1 MSKLIL
7 TDQNF
12 TEEVLK
18 SDKLVLVDFYASWCG
33 PCKMIAPIIEEISN
47 ELKDKIKVGKIDVDE
62 NPITSATFMIELL
75 PTIALFKNGK
85 IIKKLTGAQP
95 KEIILEIIESCY

>member
-1 MSKLIL
+1 MAKLIL

-12 TEEVLK
+12 AEEVLK
-18 SDKLVLVDFYASWCG
+18 SEKLVLVDFYASWCG
-33 PCKMIAPIIEEISN
+33 PCKTIAPVIEEISN

-85 IIKKLTGAQP
+85 IIKKITGAQP